1 MSVSLASASARL
13 FSSVFSRVAQIMD
26 GARSS
31 ASVQSFGTESAACT
45 GLRARRGI
53 YAVTG
58 ADAGLGLATTS
69 ALIEAGGVVVM
80 GCADAEKGRVLAA
93 KINGVTK
100 QESAIV
106 LAGGGW

>member
-1 MSVSLASASARL
+1 MNGALSSASAR
-13 FSSVFSRVAQIMD
+13 
-26 GARSS
+26 
-31 ASVQSFGTESAACT
+31 SFATETAACT
-45 GLRARRGI
+45 GLGVGRGI

-58 ADAGLGLATTS
+58 ADAGLGLATTA

-80 GCADAEKGRVLAA
+80 GCADPEKGRVLAA

-106 LAGGGW
+106 LADGGW